1 MKNTLKSITTST
13 IAILVSV
20 SIVHAIGT
28 LTPIGTAGDDTQ
40 YTLNDIYHKLTTGAD
55 AVEGQGQFITPGGVP
70 NASFRTLTEI
80 YDVIPEWRTISNLT
94 TLFDAGYY
102 EAGDL
107 SIIDTDLIENN
118 IRDGITIF
126 GIEGTVVDADDIPA
140 QTISPNSTNIP
151 YGVYD
156 ATTLDAVD
164 TDLIA
169 ENIKQGVTI
178 FGIEGELEEG
188 EKGLPKTGQTISY
201 VTNDDGDLENG
212 LALSYTDNGDGTV
225 TDNATGLIWQ
235 KDGAYIASSWSN
247 AISYCA
253 NNTPGLPGTDWRLP
267 NIKELYSILDY
278 GKVNPAI
285 NAVFTNTANNW
296 YWSSTTWFTATTSAW
311 SLNFAAGNSSAGF
324 GKTAA
329 TVYVRCVK

>member
-156 ATTLDAVD
+156 ATTLDEID

-178 FGIEGELEEG
+178 FGIEGELEEAAPG
-188 EKGLPKTGQTISY
+188 IVWSTSGTIANWSG
-201 VTNDDGDLENG
+201 TITFCQG
-212 LALSYTDNGDGTV
+212 LAEDG
-225 TDNATGLIWQ
+225 G
-235 KDGAYIASSWSN
+235 G
-247 AISYCA
+247 
-253 NNTPGLPGTDWRLP
+253 WRLP
-267 NIKELYSILDY
+267 TILELLDTY
-278 GKVNPAI
+278 LTTNPGNSLAFQ
-285 NAVFTNTANNW
+285 NVTYWSTSEYPNNTASAYYIAMVNGDILFGSKN
-296 YWSSTTWFTATTSAW
+296 TSRYA
-311 SLNFAAGNSSAGF
+311 
-324 GKTAA
+324 
-329 TVYVRCVK
+329 RCVK